1 MSEHSAPQGG
11 RHHQQAIDQLLA
23 GSGHEGDAALR
34 TELLELRALASTAPL
49 PSDAVRALMSG
60 GHAAV
65 TRQLTTAD
73 GPSAWS
79 GAPTAVPATVD
90 PSQVPVRV
98 DELAA
103 RRRKKRRTAIA
114 GLAVAVSLAGGA
126 TAAAASEGGIPG
138 AFEHLGAAIGSV
150 ASQLA
155 PGSGHAPQQG
165 APGGSSP
172 QPPLEEAQPTPAQS
186 QPVPAPE
193 SSAPGVP
200 AGVPQPGGTVPS
212 QTPKAPQRDVP
223 GKGAIPTPP
232 VVPVTPPAID
242 PSTIDPSQL
251 RPSDLPVPV
260 PTHAVPKVPN
270 TP

>member
-1 MSEHSAPQGG
+1 MSEHFPPHG
-11 RHHQQAIDQLLA
+11 RNDADAIDHLLA
-23 GSGHEGDAALR
+23 GSGLEGDAGIRA
-34 TELLELRALASTAPL
+34 ELLELRSLAATAPS
-49 PSDAVRALMSG
+49 PSEAVRALMV
-60 GHAAV
+60 AEPAV
-65 TRQLTTAD
+65 R
-73 GPSAWS
+73 
-79 GAPTAVPATVD
+79 
-90 PSQVPVRV
+90 
-98 DELAA
+98 DELAV
-103 RRRKKRRTAIA
+103 RRRNKRRAAIA
-114 GLAVAVSLAGGA
+114 GLAVVVSLAGGA

-138 AFEHLGAAIGSV
+138 AFQHLGAAIGSV
-150 ASQLA
+150 ASQLV

-172 QPPLEEAQPTPAQS
+172 QPPLEEAQPTPSQS
-186 QPVPAPE
+186 QPVPAPV

-200 AGVPQPGGTVPS
+200 AGVPQPGGAVPS

-223 GKGAIPTPP
+223 GKGVIPAPP

-260 PTHAVPKVPN
+260 PSHAVPKVPN